1 MTNRGWLEKDFYSVL
16 GVRLTASEVE
26 IKKAYRTLAR
36 KYHPDLNPG
45 DLRAER
51 RFKDVAEAYTVLS
64 DRTERLRYDH
74 FRRSAPMGARGGV
87 RWQSGFARHTG
98 FNPRHYGPAF
108 VPPRR
113 GNDIYQEVVLSFRDS
128 RRGML
133 VDVEVAERAMPTRR
147 VIMFVPPGTADG
159 ERICV
164 KGRGGFGVAG
174 GRSGDLYVTIKV
186 LPPQLFRMR
195 KFDLGA
201 PTAKEHGRTPF
212 KLSKLPLAARTAVH
226 LLLKPDDIEL
236 NEILRRYGEEGMAS
250 YARSIIKQRRERAH

>member
-1 MTNRGWLEKDFYSVL
+1 MTNRGWVEKDFYSVL
-16 GVRLTASEVE
+16 GVGLTASEIE

-45 DLRAER
+45 DTRAER

-74 FRRSAPMGARGGV
+74 FRRSAPRGARGGV

-98 FNPRHYGPAF
+98 FNPRNYGPAF
-108 VPPRR
+108 VPPRS
-113 GNDIYQEVVLSFRDS
+113 GNDIHKEVVLSFRDA
-128 RRGML
+128 RRGIL
-133 VDVEVAERAMPTRR
+133 VDLDVTERAMPTRR
-147 VIMFVPPGTADG
+147 VILFVPPGTADG

-174 GRSGDLYVTIKV
+174 GRSGDLYVSVKV
-186 LPPQLFRMR
+186 LPPHLF
-195 KFDLGA
+195 KLKKVDLGA
-201 PTAKEHGRTPF
+201 PIAREHGRTPF

-226 LLLKPDDIEL
+226 LLLKPDDVEL
-236 NEILRRYGEEGMAS
+236 NEVLRRYAEDGMTS
-250 YARSIIKQRRERAH
+250 YARSIIKQRRELKS

>member
-1 MTNRGWLEKDFYSVL
+1 MMTRVWLEKDFYTVL
-16 GVRLTASEVE
+16 GVRLTASELE

-45 DLRAER
+45 DTRAER

-64 DRTERLRYDH
+64 DRADRLRYDH
-74 FRRSAPMGARGGV
+74 LRASAPRGGA

-108 VPPRR
+108 VRPRP
-113 GNDIYQEVVLSFRDS
+113 GNDVYREVVLSFRDS

-133 VDVEVAERAMPTRR
+133 VDLEVDERSMPTRR
-147 VIMFVPPGTADG
+147 VILFVPPGIADG
-159 ERICV
+159 ERLCV
-164 KGRGGFGVAG
+164 KGRGGFGIAG

-186 LPPQLFRMR
+186 LPPQLFRIR
-195 KFDLGA
+195 RADFGV

-212 KLSKLPLAARTAVH
+212 KLSKLPLAARTAIH
-226 LLLKPDDIEL
+226 LLLKPDDVEL
-236 NEILRRYGEEGMAS
+236 NEALRRYGEDGMPS
-250 YARSIIKQRRERAH
+250 YARSIIKQRRELKH